1 MGHTWR
7 HDRAQRHQMEPLWKS
22 LEAVEQDLLDMQAV
36 HRYLRDRET
45 RNRLCER
52 SWPRPPLCRHASALT
67 AGLSHMDAAHIR
79 GLLRGQAVL
88 RRAVRFGHGVCLPGK

>member
-1 MGHTWR
+1 VHVGHTWR

-45 RNRLCER
+45 RNRLCA
-52 SWPRPPLCRHASALT
+52 RPPLPPHSSPA
-67 AGLSHMDAAHIR
+67 M
-79 GLLRGQAVL
+79 
-88 RRAVRFGHGVCLPGK
+88 FLPW

>member
-1 MGHTWR
+1 MHVGHTWR

-52 SWPRPPLCRHASALT
+52 PLQPLRSIT
-67 AGLSHMDAAHIR
+67 AM
-79 GLLRGQAVL
+79 
-88 RRAVRFGHGVCLPGK
+88 FLPG

>member
-1 MGHTWR
+1 MQLSSTGSRPPGKGSADSAPAGRERREVLWDVHVGHTWR

-45 RNRLCER
+45 RNRLCEF
-52 SWPRPPLCRHASALT
+52 SHAACAFCPGPPCTLHL
-67 AGLSHMDAAHIR
+67 
-79 GLLRGQAVL
+79 
-88 RRAVRFGHGVCLPGK
+88 